1 MMAVQDRF
9 ILASLA
15 ARVRSSFPTAE
26 IRAFGSRARGTA
38 EPDSDMDI
46 CVVLSKVDREALGI
60 VRQAAWE
67 IGFENNRVI
76 TTIVLD
82 DRQFRSGPLSESGLV
97 AAIHRDGVAG

>member
-1 MMAVQDRF
+1 MMTEQDRS
-9 ILASLA
+9 ILSALA
-15 ARVRSSFPTAE
+15 ARIRSSFPGAE
-26 IRAFGSRARGTA
+26 VSAFGSRARGTA

-46 CVVLSKVDREALGI
+46 CVVLPNVNRRALSL

-82 DRQFRSGPLSESGLV
+82 NGQFRSGPLSESGLV
-97 AAIHRDGVAG
+97 AAIQRDGVAG